1 MLSCTMQESAKVNV
15 VPYPNSISMK
25 TGTFNAV
32 GASVHYDA
40 SFDEMTI
47 KAIARFCD
55 RLSDATGTAAS
66 ASEGSSRTGI
76 VFMMDP
82 TMAEEA
88 YTLDITAKAVK
99 AMLQDRRRTAFFIQR
114 RTS

>member
-1 MLSCTMQESAKVNV
+1 MRKMKHILFTAVIALSMLSCTMQESAKVNV
-15 VPYPNSISMK
+15 VPHPNSISMK

-32 GASVHYDA
+32 GASVHYDT

-66 ASEGSSRTGI
+66 ASEGWSGTHR
-76 VFMMDP
+76 
-82 TMAEEA
+82 
-88 YTLDITAKAVK
+88 
-99 AMLQDRRRTAFFIQR
+99 
-114 RTS
+114 